1 MKKILLAVT
10 LLLAIEASAYA
21 QDCED
26 LEHNP
31 QWMEGMQFVKNA
43 VETKSWDDALTRA
56 RTLVK
61 LCPNSPKLN
70 YYISL
75 ALAGKDDKIKALQYI
90 QKASDNTYLMATPPE
105 SAKLIWYARHDAE
118 FPERT
123 ESAIAELTQDNKSK
137 TEALIAAQQD
147 LHEDHAIG
155 LWTGVGLGAAGLVLI
170 ATGTTLAL
178 WDDQHYEE
186 VGKGY
191 LNFSDSLNFY
201 STHTYKEKPTYV
213 WGISLVSIGA
223 AFVISGTILSAV
235 FGYKYSRSKQNLDYT
250 FNISPNQASF
260 SMTF

>member
-1 MKKILLAVT
+1 
-10 LLLAIEASAYA
+10 
-21 QDCED
+21 
-26 LEHNP
+26 
-31 QWMEGMQFVKNA
+31 MQFVKNA

-61 LCPNSPKLN
+61 ICPNSPKLN

-75 ALAGKDDKIKALQYI
+75 ALAGKDDKIKSLQYI
-90 QKASDNTYLMATPPE
+90 QKASDNTFTIATPPE

-178 WDDQHYEE
+178 WDDQHYTPT
-186 VGKGY
+186 GRGGLY
-191 LNFSDSLNFY
+191 FTTDSDNKFNIDNEDEDYY
-201 STHTYKEKPTYV
+201 STYTYKENPKYI
-213 WGISLVSIGA
+213 WGISLLSIGA

-235 FGYKYSRSKQNLDYT
+235 FGYKYSRSKQAVDYT
-250 FNISPNQASF
+250 LNISSNHLTFNLSF
-260 SMTF
+260 